1 MVRANRGRLA
11 FALITV
17 LVFSALSSGVL
28 FQRAFADGLTQENL
42 PPATLGNRQASLFV
56 KVNPPILTTSS
67 KQDAFMQFRLFD
79 ANTNET
85 VKYTT
90 YNIEVTKGTAENGT
104 SIMQGFFQAPNGL
117 LTLKIEPQAGPLTI
131 YGNQDPILNA
141 YVADPGGTV
150 NIRGPLLLD
159 GGLYHFHI
167 EIFGIDNPRNIF
179 TEQDAPKF
187 DSWLSVGDVSNE
199 TISYGGQ
206 NYNTTII
213 SYYDKIHD
221 FNFDPAKKTFT
232 WSMPFDWN
240 ASRIKKNNIF
250 VHEEVRIPKS
260 LAGIGNASYF
270 NATANGDTLTGRKLA
285 IDPYSFQSEM
295 TLHYLLNKDDIL
307 QMANNTAGSDSRRMS
322 FSLAPASEA
331 PAQTTGEMVTDT
343 GGIGVAVQWSPSQL
357 SAAAAN
363 NNNNGSAASLPPP
376 PSTVKLRFSDAF
388 SGTPLNADV
397 QYSLNILDNNGKSVY
412 SKDNLTAKGGT
423 DTQTINFPS
432 NERYNVQVAVKGLM
446 NQGQQQVDKTRNGVA
461 RGIVIVPEF
470 PTSTVLVMSGVIGAL
485 LIVHR
490 VVRGRMIPSSGIN
503 LK

>member
-1 MVRANRGRLA
+1 MVRANRGTLA

-67 KQDAFMQFRLFD
+67 RQDAFMQFRLFD

-307 QMANNTAGSDSRRMS
+307 QMANNTRAGSDSSRRMS

-357 SAAAAN
+357 SAAATN
-363 NNNNGSAASLPPP
+363 GNNGSSSSSS

-397 QYSLNILDNNGKSVY
+397 QYSLNILDNTGKSVY

-432 NERYNVQVAVKGLM
+432 NEKYNVQVAVKGLM

-470 PTSTVLVMSGVIGAL
+470 PTSTVLVMSVVIGAL